1 MRGGRRVEEAPPRPL
16 RNLRDL
22 CAKSTPLFSVTSMP
36 PWCLNAAMQWAL
48 IFAGVSGAVAVAIG
62 AWSAHGAEAVLNA
75 QALGWVKTAVQYQVW
90 HTLALVGTYVLMAL
104 KPGRFLP
111 LAAGAYA
118 GGIVLFSGG
127 LYLLALS
134 GVRAFAFA
142 IPIGGMALL
151 AGWLFIAIYALM
163 LDRR

>member
-1 MRGGRRVEEAPPRPL
+1 MRGGRRIEKSPPRPL
-16 RNLRDL
+16 RKLRGL
-22 CAKSTPLFSVTSMP
+22 RAKSKLLFSVTAVP
-36 PWCLNAAMQWAL
+36 PRCLNAAMQWAL
-48 IFAGVSGAVAVAIG
+48 IFAGVSGAVAVAMG
-62 AWSAHGAEAVLNA
+62 AWSAHGAEAVLDA

-90 HTLALVGTYVLMAL
+90 HTLALFGTYVLMAL

-127 LYLLALS
+127 LYLLALT
-134 GVRAFAFA
+134 GVRAFALA
-142 IPIGGMALL
+142 VPVGGIALL